1 MSVYAQEM
9 RLGNREFN
17 EHLWVLE
24 HKDLALSG
32 IG

>member
-1 MSVYAQEM
+1 MSVCAQEM
-9 RLGNREFN
+9 RLGNREFS

-24 HKDLALSG
+24 HMDLALSR